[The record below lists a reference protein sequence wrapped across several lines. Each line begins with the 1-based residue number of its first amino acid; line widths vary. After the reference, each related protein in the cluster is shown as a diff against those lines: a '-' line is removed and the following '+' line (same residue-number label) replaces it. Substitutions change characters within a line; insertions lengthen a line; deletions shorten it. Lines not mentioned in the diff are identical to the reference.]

1 MSTTPTAFLR
11 GKKVLL
17 RAVMDSDIPLIA
29 NWINDPEIYLNLLVT
44 KPNREQDSRARLEKF
59 CTSDETQIFS
69 ICKHD
74 GSLIGL
80 MGLHEIDW
88 VHRNATSGAFF
99 GSAEN
104 RGQGFGVDAKMLMC
118 YHAFCMLNL
127 HKLYTHAYEFNN
139 ASLRY
144 NEKCGYREEGRRR
157 EHYFRAGRY
166 WDVIETGLLR
176 SEWLP
181 LWVKYRA
188 NDPAIRMP
196 EPKVG

>member
-1 MSTTPTAFLR
+1 MSTTPVKLLGR
-11 GKKVLL
+11 GEVVF

-59 CTSDETQIFS
+59 CTSDDTQMFS

-80 MGLHEIDW
+80 MGLHEINW
-88 VHRNATSGAFF
+88 INRNATSGAFF
-99 GSAEN
+99 GLSEN
-104 RGQGFGVDAKMLMC
+104 RGQGYGVDAKMLMC
-118 YHAFCMLNL
+118 YHAFCMLNM
-127 HKLYTHAYEFNN
+127 HKLYTHAYEFNK

-157 EHYFRAGRY
+157 EHYYRAGRY

-181 LWVKYRA
+181 LWEEYRA
-188 NDPAIRMP
+188 DDPAIRVP
-196 EPKVG
+196 EPKIG